1 MFGNRSNKSKFGRYF
16 PYRPTGVLRVLKSD
30 MNQAFKA
37 LEEFILNIWLNK
49 H

>member
-1 MFGNRSNKSKFGRYF
+1 MFGNRSNKSKFSRYF
-16 PYRPTGVLRVLKSD
+16 PYTGVLRVLKSD